1 MGLLK
6 DESKNPSEKE
16 EQNNTSSD
24 INNIDLN
31 SIEIFSEDNQNII
44 NRIITLGVME
54 LLSKLL
60 NYLLRIS
67 DQG

>member
-1 MGLLK
+1 MSLLK
-6 DESKNPSEKE
+6 DESKNPSEKV

-44 NRIITLGVME
+44 NRIITLGGDGTVVQAV
-54 LLSKLL
+54 KLFVK
-60 NYLLRIS
+60 
-67 DQG
+67 DK